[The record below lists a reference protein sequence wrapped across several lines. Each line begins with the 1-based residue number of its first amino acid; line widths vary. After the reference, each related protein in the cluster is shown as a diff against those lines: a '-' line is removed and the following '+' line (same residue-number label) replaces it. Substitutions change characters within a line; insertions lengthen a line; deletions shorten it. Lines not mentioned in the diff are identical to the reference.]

1 MHEALT
7 LVLAYLIGSVPITWL
22 IFYWRTGKD
31 LRTVGDRNVGS
42 GNAIREGA
50 GWLWGHIALLLD
62 TGKGLLAVSIARWL
76 DLDLGWWVGA
86 GFVVMAGHMFPV
98 WLRFNGGRSAAT
110 GMGAA
115 GAFLPWQFGL
125 TFLAGAIGFLTT
137 RNAQLG
143 ILLVAAPLPF
153 LAIAFDLPPEA
164 IAFCFAAPVTAGLK
178 AALDRWQRGRTGLR
192 APGAPAP
199 TPPDA

>member
-7 LVLAYLIGSVPITWL
+7 LLLAYLIGSIPITWL

-31 LRTVGDRNVGS
+31 IRTVGDRNVGS

-50 GWLWGHIALLLD
+50 GWFWGHCALLLD

-76 DLDLGWWVGA
+76 DLDVGWWVGA
-86 GFVVMAGHMFPV
+86 GFVVMIGHMFPV
-98 WLRFNGGRSAAT
+98 WLRFDGGRSAAT

-115 GAFLPWQFGL
+115 GAFMPWQFCF
-125 TFLAGAIGFLTT
+125 TFVAGGIAFLTT
-137 RNAQLG
+137 RNAQFG

-153 LAIAFDLPPEA
+153 LAIAFDLPLEA

-178 AALDRWQRGRTGLR
+178 AALDRWQRARAGLL
-192 APGAPAP
+192 APAS
-199 TPPDA
+199 TPDP